1 MYEAFFN
8 LKNKPFSLLPD
19 PEFLFLSSRHAIG
32 LSLLEYSLTGQAGF
46 CVITGEIGSG
56 KTTLVRAFLERIGR
70 EFTVGLIS
78 NTHHA
83 LKDIAAWG
91 LASFGQ
97 KAAGTHPSETYQQLM
112 EYLIAEYGAGRQCIL
127 IVDEAQNLSIE
138 VLEELRLLSNINSG
152 KDLLLQVVLVGQ
164 PELLDKLKRP
174 ELSQFAQRIAISHHL
189 TPLPFPETR
198 RYIEHRVKIAGSD
211 RPLFTD
217 MAIGAIQYFSGGIPR
232 LINSICDMALVYGFA
247 DEKQVI
253 GEDLVFRVVSDR
265 QLSGIAPFAQSVP
278 VDDPSVRAE
287 IMKLA
292 NLGAAASE
300 SPAPAEAPKSEPA
313 TERATT
319 PEGKKTTAPKTEPAL
334 IVPARIPASETLEV
348 AAKMPEATQR
358 AVEPIQAAPMTAPVA
373 ARAVEAAPPMLTR
386 VAPMAAP
393 TTASEVEAAP
403 VPVKPA
409 PIAAPAAARQGEAAP
424 PMLTRV
430 APMAAPTTAGEVE
443 AAPVPVKPASITA
456 PAAARQGEAAPPMLT
471 RAAPIAAPTAAG
483 EVEAAPMPV
492 KPAPT
497 TAVAAAE
504 VEAAPVPIKAA
515 PMPVPAAR
523 EVEAVPVLRANP
535 YFFREQ
541 EEEEEEEELLLTVEV
556 NDSSANTHKLI
567 AGAPSATAHA
577 STLERNEPHLGPTRS
592 SEDAVAAPNQ
602 AHAAEGSAKP
612 VVEPAPWPSISDRRL
627 GAPIPQK
634 EHGTGTPPRR
644 SWWRRS
650 IGHNS

>member
-1 MYEAFFN
+1 M
-8 LKNKPFSLLPD
+8 
-19 PEFLFLSSRHAIG
+19 
-32 LSLLEYSLTGQAGF
+32 
-46 CVITGEIGSG
+46 
-56 KTTLVRAFLERIGR
+56 
-70 EFTVGLIS
+70 
-78 NTHHA
+78 
-83 LKDIAAWG
+83 AA
-91 LASFGQ
+91 FGQ
-97 KAAGTHPSETYQQLM
+97 KATGTHPAETYQELM
-112 EYLIAEYGAGRQCIL
+112 AYLIAEYGEGRQCIL

-253 GEDLVFRVVSDR
+253 GEDLMFRVVSDR

-300 SPAPAEAPKSEPA
+300 APAPAEAPKSEPA

-319 PEGKKTTAPKTEPAL
+319 PEGKKTTAPKAESAP

-348 AAKMPEATQR
+348 AAKLPEATQR

-403 VPVKPA
+403 VPAKPA
-409 PIAAPAAARQGEAAP
+409 P
-424 PMLTRV
+424 
-430 APMAAPTTAGEVE
+430 
-443 AAPVPVKPASITA
+443 ITA

-471 RAAPIAAPTAAG
+471 RAAPTAAPTAAG

-504 VEAAPVPIKAA
+504 AEAAPVPIKAA
-515 PMPVPAAR
+515 PMPLPAAR

-541 EEEEEEEELLLTVEV
+541 EEEEEELLLTVEV

-567 AGAPSATAHA
+567 AGVPSATAHA
-577 STLERNEPHLGPTRS
+577 STLERNEPHLGPTRIS
-592 SEDAVAAPNQ
+592 ESAAEDAVVAPNQ

-612 VVEPAPWPSISDRRL
+612 IVEPAPWPSISDRRL